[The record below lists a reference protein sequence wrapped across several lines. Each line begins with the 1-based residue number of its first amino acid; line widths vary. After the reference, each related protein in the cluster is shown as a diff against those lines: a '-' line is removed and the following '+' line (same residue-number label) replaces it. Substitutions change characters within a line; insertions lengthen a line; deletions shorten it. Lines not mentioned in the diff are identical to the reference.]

1 MRALEPRMD
10 YRMPLSAALCLYPWS
25 RGIWMHERGCA
36 SLSERLCLSLQRA
49 APYKALYLRL
59 VVHENIENNLKRA
72 WTRSLSDSVLSA
84 NWRSQETLLFLR
96 CALAPLRKRS

>member
-1 MRALEPRMD
+1 MMA
-10 YRMPLSAALCLYPWS
+10 YTVVPLSRCALPSVFTRHAESGCL
-25 RGIWMHERGCA
+25 
-36 SLSERLCLSLQRA
+36 RLFLSLQCA
-49 APYKALYLRL
+49 APFEGLYLRL

-72 WTRSLSDSVLSA
+72 WTRSLSDSVLWA